1 MVVYRPELLEDA
13 LGFLAE
19 APAVVLAGGTDVFP
33 ALGDRP
39 APGRVLDV
47 TAIAGLK
54 GIAREDG
61 RWRIAAGVT
70 WAEVIRADLPPMFD
84 GLKIAGRQVGSVQIQ
99 NTATIAGNICNASP
113 AADGVPV
120 LLTLD
125 ASVELASAT
134 GRREVALA
142 DFVTGVRKTD
152 LKAGEVV
159 TAVLVPDVPGDVRT
173 GFEKLGSRAY
183 LVISIV
189 SLAGLL
195 RFDGGRVAEARLA
208 AGAASPVPMRLTA
221 LERDLVGLTPDEI
234 AGAVRAAHFVGLCP
248 IDDVRARA
256 DYRRDACH
264 TLAIRLLDGC
274 GTAGGR
280 S

>member
-1 MVVYRPELLEDA
+1 MVVYRPEILEDA

-19 APAVVLAGGTDVFP
+19 APATVLAGGTDVFP

-39 APGRVLDV
+39 VPGRVLDV

-54 GIAREDG
+54 GITRDDG
-61 RWRIAAGVT
+61 RWRIGAGVT
-70 WAEVIRADLPPMFD
+70 WAELIRADLPAIFD
-84 GLKIAGRQVGSVQIQ
+84 GLKMAGRQVGSVQIQ

-125 ASVELASAT
+125 ASVELASDN
-134 GRREVALA
+134 GRREVPLA

-152 LKAGEVV
+152 LHPGEVM
-159 TAVLVPDVPGDVRT
+159 TAVRVPDVAGTVWS

-183 LVISIV
+183 LVISII

-195 RFDGGRVAEARLA
+195 RFENGKVAEARLA

-221 LERDLVGLTPDEI
+221 LERDLIGLGPDEI
-234 AGAVRAAHFVGLCP
+234 ARAVRQDHFTGLAP
-248 IDDVRARA
+248 IDDVRAGA

-264 TLAIRLLDGC
+264 TLAIRLLDAG

-280 S
+280 P

>member
-1 MVVYRPELLEDA
+1 MVVYRPETLEDA
-13 LGFLAE
+13 LGYLAE
-19 APAVVLAGGTDVFP
+19 APAVVFAGGTDVFP

-54 GIAREDG
+54 GIARESG
-61 RWRIAAGVT
+61 RWRIGAGVT
-70 WAEVIRADLPPMFD
+70 WTELIRADLPAMFG

-125 ASVELASAT
+125 ASVECASAT
-134 GRREVALA
+134 GSREVPLA

-152 LKAGEVV
+152 LRAGEVV
-159 TAVLVPDVPGDVRT
+159 TALLMPDVTGAVWS

-183 LVISIV
+183 LVISII
-189 SLAGLL
+189 SLAGLV
-195 RFDGGRVAEARLA
+195 RFEGGKVAEARLA

-221 LERDLVGLTPDEI
+221 LERDLIGLGPDEI
-234 AGAVRAAHFVGLCP
+234 ARAVRQDHFAGLTP
-248 IDDVRARA
+248 IDDVRAGA

-264 TLAIRLLDGC
+264 TLAIRLLDAC
-274 GTAGGR
+274 QTAGGR
-280 S
+280 P

>member
-1 MVVYRPELLEDA
+1 MVVYRPEMLEDA
-13 LGFLAE
+13 LGYLAE
-19 APAVVLAGGTDVFP
+19 APALVLAGGTDVFP

-54 GIAREDG
+54 GIERDG
-61 RWRIAAGVT
+61 DHWRIGAGVT
-70 WAEVIRADLPPMFD
+70 WTELIRADLPVIFD

-99 NTATIAGNICNASP
+99 NTGTIAGNVCNASP

-125 ASVELASAT
+125 ASVELASAA
-134 GRREVALA
+134 GRRVVALS

-152 LKAGEVV
+152 LRQGEVV
-159 TAVLVPDVPGDVRT
+159 TAVLVPHLDGSAWS

-189 SLAGLL
+189 SLAGLV
-195 RFDGGRVAEARLA
+195 RFEGGQVAEARLA
-208 AGAASPVPMRLTA
+208 AGAASAVPMRLKR
-221 LERDLVGLTPDEI
+221 LERDLVGF
-234 AGAVRAAHFVGLCP
+234 GADDLPGVVRSAHFEGLAP
-248 IDDVRARA
+248 IDDVRATA
-256 DYRRDACH
+256 AYRRDACH
-264 TLAIRLLDGC
+264 TLAIRLLDTC
-274 GTAGGR
+274 RTAGGR

>member
-1 MVVYRPELLEDA
+1 MIVYRPERLEDA

-47 TAIAGLK
+47 TAISGLK
-54 GIAREDG
+54 GIARDNG
-61 RWRIAAGVT
+61 RWRIGAGVT
-70 WAEVIRADLPPMFD
+70 WAEVIRAELPPIFD

-99 NTATIAGNICNASP
+99 NTATLAGNICNASP
-113 AADGVPV
+113 AADGMPV

-125 ASVELASAT
+125 AAVELASAT

-152 LKAGEVV
+152 LRAGEVV
-159 TAVLVPDVPGDVRT
+159 TALLLPDVADDVRT

-189 SLAGLL
+189 SLAGLV
-195 RFDGGRVAEARLA
+195 RFDDGRVVEARLA

-221 LERDLVGLTPDEI
+221 LERDLVGLGPDEM
-234 AGAVRAAHFVGLCP
+234 AGAVRRDHFAGLSP
-248 IDDVRARA
+248 IDDVRAGA

-264 TLAIRLLDGC
+264 TLAIRLLDAC
-274 GTAGGR
+274 RTAGGR
-280 S
+280 P

>member
-1 MVVYRPELLEDA
+1 MVVYRPETLEDA
-13 LGFLAE
+13 LGYLAE

-54 GIAREDG
+54 GIARESG
-61 RWRIAAGVT
+61 RWRIGAGVT
-70 WAEVIRADLPPMFD
+70 WTDLIRADLPAMFD

-134 GRREVALA
+134 GSREVPLA

-152 LKAGEVV
+152 LQPGEVV
-159 TAVLVPDVPGDVRT
+159 TALLMPDVAGDVRA

-183 LVISIV
+183 LVISII
-189 SLAGLL
+189 SLAGLV
-195 RFDGGRVAEARLA
+195 RFEGGKVAEARLA
-208 AGAASPVPMRLTA
+208 AGAASPVPMRLPA
-221 LERDLVGLTPDEI
+221 LERDLTGLGPDEI
-234 AGAVRAAHFVGLCP
+234 ARAVRQDHFAGLAP
-248 IDDVRARA
+248 IDDVRAGA

-264 TLAIRLLDGC
+264 TLAIRLLDAC
-274 GTAGGR
+274 RTAGGR
-280 S
+280 P

>member
-1 MVVYRPELLEDA
+1 MVVYRPDRLEDA

-19 APAVVLAGGTDVFP
+19 APASVLAGGTDVFP

-39 APGRVLDV
+39 APARVLDV

-54 GIAREDG
+54 GIARQGDL
-61 RWRIAAGVT
+61 WRIGAGAT
-70 WAEVIRADLPPMFD
+70 WTDLIRADLPAMFD

-125 ASVELASAT
+125 ASVELASAA
-134 GRREVALA
+134 GRRVVALT
-142 DFVTGVRKTD
+142 DFVTGVRRTD
-152 LKAGEVV
+152 LRSGEVV
-159 TAVLVPDVPGDVRT
+159 TAMLVPDIAGAVSS
-173 GFEKLGSRAY
+173 GFQKLGSRAY

-189 SLAGLL
+189 SLAGLI
-195 RFDGGRVAEARLA
+195 RFEGGQVADARLA
-208 AGAASPVPMRLTA
+208 AGAASAVPMRLA
-221 LERDLVGLTPDEI
+221 DLERDLIGRGRDSLS
-234 AGAVRAAHFVGLCP
+234 GAVRPDHFAGLSP
-248 IDDVRARA
+248 IDDVRATA

-264 TLAIRLLDGC
+264 TLAIRLLDAC
-274 GTAGGR
+274 QTAGGR
-280 S
+280 P